1 MQDTN
6 SAEFDFDEWVKL
18 ARDNPEAYEDMR
30 RKMLQEVIDST
41 SPEVR
46 RRMQGLQ
53 WKIDQI
59 RSTSPNPMAS
69 CLKISQMMW
78 DSVLGENGL
87 LEHMERLKSPAGQE
101 WDKPKTSAK
110 VIEINTVDHKSK

>member
-6 SAEFDFDEWVKL
+6 NAEFDFDEWVKL
-18 ARDNPEAYEDMR
+18 ARDNPEAYEDKR
-30 RKMLQEVIDST
+30 RQMLQEVIDST

-59 RSTSPNPMAS
+59 RSTSTNPMAS

-87 LEHMERLKSPAGQE
+87 LEHMERLNSSEGLE
-101 WDKPKTSAK
+101 RDKPKVSAK
-110 VIEINTVDHKSK
+110 IIEINTIDNKSK